1 LYVCHPL
8 WRFISWLSDITW
20 DLQSRQDM
28 PRPGV
33 LTFELPEEF
42 SDEVLIGKEHL
53 EDNYHRKMV
62 KTMKPHFFF

>member
-1 LYVCHPL
+1 
-8 WRFISWLSDITW
+8 
-20 DLQSRQDM
+20 M

-42 SDEVLIGKEHL
+42 SDEALIGKEHL

-62 KTMKPHFFF
+62 PSGYVKIAIEHGHL